1 MQPKDLPVG
10 YWIKKADD
18 LLTKGINKIHLS
30 FNIKRTEWQIL
41 HYINESNSISE
52 EKLVFVME
60 PFADKSAVENILS
73 DFEKEELSIK
83 ESNTFSITQ
92 KGHELHNSCFTQQ
105 QLFRQKTMSGITDEE
120 YKITVI
126 TLQKMVENML
136 RADALIFPE

>member
-73 DFEKEELSIK
+73 DFEKE
-83 ESNTFSITQ
+83 
-92 KGHELHNSCFTQQ
+92 
-105 QLFRQKTMSGITDEE
+105 
-120 YKITVI
+120 V
-126 TLQKMVENML
+126 
-136 RADALIFPE
+136 